1 MHGLVFLFLNKYNAM
16 MKNSL
21 FILALLF
28 CAVCSRGQSQHHA
41 NDLRE
46 LKGND
51 NTWVFVMAGQSN
63 MAGRGIV
70 ESQDTLPEKRLLT
83 INKDGQVVMAKEPLH
98 FYEPSRIGLDCGY
111 SFGTTLLKHIPDS
124 ISVLLVP
131 CAVGGS
137 SITQWLGDSLYR
149 EVKLFTNF
157 LNMLAT
163 AHRFGTVK
171 GILWHQGETDANE
184 RDIPLYGERLRIL
197 VSRFRSAA
205 GDDQLPVLIGEL
217 GSFSTDKS
225 NWDRINDA
233 IRTYSAQ
240 DSMTAVIKT
249 GDLEHKGD
257 QVHFDSNGQRAMGK
271 RFAEAYLQKFAR
283 KQNKN

>member
-1 MHGLVFLFLNKYNAM
+1 M

-28 CAVCSRGQSQHHA
+28 YAVCSRGQSQHRA
-41 NDLRE
+41 DDLRE
-46 LKGND
+46 MKGDN

-63 MAGRGIV
+63 MAGRGTV
-70 ESQDTLPEKRLLT
+70 ESQDTIPEKRLLT

-111 SFGTTLLKHIPDS
+111 SFGSTLLKHIPDS

-137 SITQWLGDSLYR
+137 SISQWLGDSVHR
-149 EVKLFTNF
+149 DVKLYSNF
-157 LNMLAT
+157 LSLLAT
-163 AHRFGTVK
+163 ARRNGTLK

-184 RDIPLYGERLRIL
+184 RDIPLYAERLRIL
-197 VSRFRSAA
+197 ISRFRSAA
-205 GDDQLPVLIGEL
+205 GDDQLPILIGEL
-217 GSFSTDKS
+217 GSFSLDKS
-225 NWDRINDA
+225 NWDRINQA
-233 IRTYSAQ
+233 IRSYSAQ

-271 RFAEAYLQKFAR
+271 RFAEAYLQKFA
-283 KQNKN
+283 KKEKGN